1 MNVSPLGPDDRCE
14 ARARNAAAFGG
25 GGRAAPGAAAAR
37 AEVLVC
43 SCPPFD
49 EPPGPRRIVPAGGA
63 SRVRAR
69 GALALRALAARVVAL
84 PVVALPVVALPAWRC
99 PRRARSCRARPGA
112 ARLPAP
118 TRAWGYDYVFRISQE
133 TVDERGRARR
143 EPAFVAR
150 ARHRGSLVRVDF
162 LPGTEGSNTPGDWY
176 LTGDGGRTMT
186 LVDERRRAHFL
197 LDVASVREQVGD
209 EKGLAVR
216 VRDLAVS
223 VRPEGPCGAVAG
235 WATTCVT
242 VDRRYT
248 VRTRYWMM
256 RHETRVV
263 ERVRYWVSPALA
275 DLAAPWATFF
285 GSRTDL
291 LVRRDSGFV
300 AREREVARALGPGGV
315 LRMEVAHTEATGG
328 ARAPSR
334 G

>member
-1 MNVSPLGPDDRCE
+1 MLVS
-14 ARARNAAAFGG
+14 
-25 GGRAAPGAAAAR
+25 AAR
-37 AEVLVC
+37 GDAGTR
-43 SCPPFD
+43 P
-49 EPPGPRRIVPAGGA
+49 IAPAGGTL
-63 SRVRAR
+63 RVRASR
-69 GALALRALAARVVAL
+69 ALRAFARRVVAL
-84 PVVALPVVALPAWRC
+84 PVAALLPAGASAQEAVTRGAVVQGASGRGALAGPD
-99 PRRARSCRARPGA
+99 PRV
-112 ARLPAP
+112 
-118 TRAWGYDYVFRISQE
+118 GYDYVFRISQE

-328 ARAPSR
+328 ARARVTRVIEASGLRRAAHDDRLFEVPPGYR
-334 G
+334 LVRR

>member
-1 MNVSPLGPDDRCE
+1 ML
-14 ARARNAAAFGG
+14 
-25 GGRAAPGAAAAR
+25 
-37 AEVLVC
+37 
-43 SCPPFD
+43 
-49 EPPGPRRIVPAGGA
+49 VPATRRGAGTRRTAPAGVA

-69 GALALRALAARVVAL
+69 RAPAVRVLAARVIAL
-84 PVVALPVVALPAWRC
+84 PVAALPVGALPVAALPVAALRPAAASAQTAVTPAAAAD
-99 PRRARSCRARPGA
+99 PRV
-112 ARLPAP
+112 
-118 TRAWGYDYVFRISQE
+118 GYDYMFRISQE

-197 LDVASVREQVGD
+197 LDVATVREQVGD

-216 VRDLAVS
+216 VGDLAVS

-248 VRTRYWMM
+248 VRTRYWLM
-256 RHETRVV
+256 RHDTRVV
-263 ERVRYWVSPALA
+263 ERVRYWVAPALA
-275 DLAAPWATFF
+275 DLAAPWGTFF

-315 LRMEVAHTEATGG
+315 LRMEVAHTETTGRTS
-328 ARAPSR
+328 ARVTRVIEASGVRRAAHDDRLFEVPPGYR
-334 G
+334 LVRR